1 MNPLTKI
8 SQEGV
13 LLFTKLCLL
22 NGATLSGVLFTPYL
36 EDNYC

>member
-13 LLFTKLCLL
+13 LLFTKL

-36 EDNYC
+36 EDDYC